1 MLISGPSMPNS
12 DKHETSQ
19 KALAQAY
26 CWQTNHQPPPTDNNE
41 TNLGAALSSAES
53 KKFLNRNM
61 Q

>member
-1 MLISGPSMPNS
+1 MPNS